1 MSSVFSPLCGTFPWP
16 VQIEHAPARML
27 AKRAL
32 LRRIH
37 VWDRHPVWSLHP
49 FLPCCS
55 SVASQPELNIGPLSP
70 NFPSSPSKA
79 FLSSPLCFLSPLSPS
94 YLPPPPLRLPASPF
108 SFSFSFANSPWWGL
122 LGISDEEMENIPQ
135 TAQAAVVK
143 GDFHNESL
151 DDPVKESAAGRLCV
165 HPRNAQGARS
175 ALCSFIQLGAP
186 YLFRGLPLCCKWTL
200 LLTSRVLPLR
210 GSSQTNPY
218 YHANY
223 LILWPRAETCS
234 SFVISWFTP

>member
-1 MSSVFSPLCGTFPWP
+1 MSSVFSPLCKYECGAFPWP

-27 AKRAL
+27 GKRAL

-94 YLPPPPLRLPASPF
+94 YLPPPPHLPASLSLSPSPSLCQF
-108 SFSFSFANSPWWGL
+108 PMVGTFRDFGWRNGKHSSNSTSCCCQRRFPQWVTWWPGE
-122 LGISDEEMENIPQ
+122 GVCCWP
-135 TAQAAVVK
+135 AV
-143 GDFHNESL
+143 
-151 DDPVKESAAGRLCV
+151 C
-165 HPRNAQGARS
+165 
-175 ALCSFIQLGAP
+175 AP
-186 YLFRGLPLCCKWTL
+186 
-200 LLTSRVLPLR
+200 S
-210 GSSQTNPY
+210 
-218 YHANY
+218 
-223 LILWPRAETCS
+223 
-234 SFVISWFTP
+234 